1 MPPTTPARSG
11 GLAWAVAAYLG
22 WGLFPLYF
30 RLLAGIPPLEI
41 LAHRVIWSAGFLVLL
56 LTALSRWKAVVA
68 LVRAPRKL
76 GLLAASAVL
85 LSFNWLI
92 FIWAVNAGHVLDSS
106 LGYFINPLVNV
117 LLGVLFLRERLTR
130 PQVAAVGL
138 AAAGVLALVVRAG
151 HVPWVSLSLAA
162 TFGGYGL
169 LRKVGGVDAV
179 AGLFV
184 ETLILAPAAGGWL
197 AWLARAGTGH
207 FAAGGRQAL
216 LLAAAGAVTAVPLI
230 WFALGVQRL
239 RLATVGL
246 LQYISP
252 SMQFAVAVFAF
263 GETFTAAHGLAFG
276 CIWVSLAIYS
286 ADALQA
292 ARRAEAAGQAAR
304 PAPRA
309 SSPRGGR

>member
-1 MPPTTPARSG
+1 MPETTPPRRG
-11 GLAWAVAAYLG
+11 GLPWAVAAYLA

-41 LAHRVIWSAGFLVLL
+41 LAHRILWSAAFLALL
-56 LTALSRWKAVVA
+56 LTGLRRWGAA
-68 LVRAPRKL
+68 AELFRAPRRLLLL
-76 GLLAASAVL
+76 GASALL
-85 LSFNWLI
+85 LSLNWLI

-130 PQVAAVGL
+130 PQLVAVGL

-151 HVPWVSLSLAA
+151 HVPWVALSLAV

-169 LRKVGGVDAV
+169 LRKVGRADAM

-184 ETLILAPAAGGWL
+184 ETLLLAPLAGGFL
-197 AWLARAGTGH
+197 AWLSGSGEGH

-216 LLAAAGAVTAVPLI
+216 LLALAGAVTAIPLI
-230 WFALGVQRL
+230 WFAMGVQRL
-239 RLATVGL
+239 RLSTVGL

-252 SMQFAVAVFAF
+252 SMQFLVAVFAF
-263 GETFTAAHGLAFG
+263 GEAFTPAHGVAFG
-276 CIWVSLAIYS
+276 CIWVSLAVYS
-286 ADALQA
+286 ADALSA
-292 ARRAEAAGQAAR
+292 ARRAEGAAR
-304 PAPRA
+304 AA
-309 SSPRGGR
+309 